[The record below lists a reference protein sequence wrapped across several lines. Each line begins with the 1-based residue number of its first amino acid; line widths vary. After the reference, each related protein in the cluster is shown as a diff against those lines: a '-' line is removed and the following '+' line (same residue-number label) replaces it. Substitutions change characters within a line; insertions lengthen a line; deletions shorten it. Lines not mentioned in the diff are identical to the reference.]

1 LSKKVLVTGAAG
13 FIGSHTVEGLL
24 ARGDEVIGLDNL
36 DPYYDVS
43 QKRANLAEI
52 QNSSEARRFSF
63 IEGDIR
69 DQELLRRIFSQEKL
83 DVVIH
88 LAAMAGVRASID
100 QPQLYVDVNVSGTI
114 NLLEVARIS
123 GLRHFVFASTSSVYG
138 NSVRLPFHEDM
149 PADRQLSPYAVTK
162 RAGELLGH
170 TYHHLYGQNF
180 TSLRLF
186 TVYGPRNR
194 PDMMAYKVLHSIF
207 TGQDLPL
214 YGGGNMYRDWTYVTD
229 TVSGILAAADRPLGY
244 ETFNLGRGE
253 SVLLLEFVRTME
265 ELVGR
270 KAKLVAAPKLD
281 SDAAA
286 TQADVGK
293 ARQLLGYAPKVPILD
308 GIVHCWSWYQRY
320 VLGLG
325 DGAMRMPLF
334 GDSGLRLSH

>member
-1 LSKKVLVTGAAG
+1 MSKVLVTGAAG
-13 FIGSHTVEGLL
+13 FIGSHTVEALL
-24 ARGDEVIGLDNL
+24 ARGDEVVGLDNI
-36 DPYYDVS
+36 DPFYDVV
-43 QKRANLAEI
+43 QKRANLAEVR
-52 QNSSEARRFSF
+52 NSHEAGRFTF

-69 DQELLRRIFSQEKL
+69 DQQLVAKIFSDRKP

-88 LAAMAGVRASID
+88 LAAMAGVRASIE
-100 QPQLYVDVNVSGTI
+100 QPQLYFDVNVNGTL
-114 NLLEVARIS
+114 NLLEAARRR
-123 GLRHFVFASTSSVYG
+123 GLHQFVFASTSSVYG

-180 TSLRLF
+180 TALRLF

-194 PDMMAYKVLHSIF
+194 HDMMAFKVLHSIF
-207 TGQDLPL
+207 SGQNLPL
-214 YGGGNMYRDWTYVTD
+214 YGGGNMYRDWTYVGD

-244 ETFNLGRGE
+244 ELFNLGRGE
-253 SVLLLEFVRTME
+253 SVLLLEFVRSIE

-270 KAKLVAAPKLD
+270 KARLISAPKLD

-293 ARQLLGYAPKVPILD
+293 ARQLLGYAPSVSILE
-308 GIVHCWSWYQRY
+308 GIGHCWEWYQRA
-320 VLGLG
+320 VLGQGESKVSLT
-325 DGAMRMPLF
+325 
-334 GDSGLRLSH
+334 H

>member
-13 FIGSHTVEGLL
+13 FIGSHTVEALL
-24 ARGDEVIGLDNL
+24 ARGDEVVGIDNL

-52 QNSSEARRFSF
+52 QCAPQARHFSF

-69 DQELLRRIFSQEKL
+69 NDELVRCAFSEHKFE
-83 DVVIH
+83 VAIH
-88 LAAMAGVRASID
+88 LAAMAGVRASIE
-100 QPQLYVDVNVSGTI
+100 QPQLYVDVNMNGTL
-114 NLLEVARIS
+114 NLLEAARVI
-123 GLRHFVFASTSSVYG
+123 GLKHFVFASTSSVYG

-162 RAGELLGH
+162 RAGELMGH

-180 TSLRLF
+180 TALRLF

-194 PDMMAYKVLHSIF
+194 PDMMAFKVLHSIF
-207 TGQDLPL
+207 SGQDLPL
-214 YGGGNMYRDWTYVTD
+214 YGGGNMYRDWTYVAD
-229 TVSGILAAADRPLGY
+229 TVAGILAAADRPLGY
-244 ETFNLGRGE
+244 EIFNLGRGE
-253 SVLLLEFVRTME
+253 SVLLLEFVRTIE

-270 KAKLVAAPKLD
+270 KAKLLAAPKLD

-293 ARQLLGYAPKVPILD
+293 ARQLLAYAPKVSILD
-308 GIVHCWSWYQRY
+308 GIVHCLSWYQRSM
-320 VLGLG
+320 LGLG
-325 DGAMRMPLF
+325 D
-334 GDSGLRLSH
+334 SSLRLPH

>member
-1 LSKKVLVTGAAG
+1 LSNKVLVTGAAG
-13 FIGSHTVEGLL
+13 FIGSHTVEALL
-24 ARGDEVIGLDNL
+24 ARGDEVVGIDNL
-36 DPYYDVS
+36 DAYYDVS

-52 QNSSEARRFSF
+52 ESASGARRFTF

-69 DQELLRRIFSQEKL
+69 DQELVRRIFSERGL

-88 LAAMAGVRASID
+88 LAAMAGVRASIE
-100 QPQLYVDVNVSGTI
+100 QPQLYFDVNMGGTL
-114 NLLEVARIS
+114 NLLEAARII

-170 TYHHLYGQNF
+170 TYHHLYAQNF
-180 TSLRLF
+180 TALRLF

-194 PDMMAYKVLHSIF
+194 PDMMAFKVLHSIF

-214 YGGGNMYRDWTYVTD
+214 YGGGNMYRDWTYVAD

-244 ETFNLGRGE
+244 ETLNLGRGE
-253 SVLLLEFVRTME
+253 SVLLLEFVRTIE
-265 ELVGR
+265 EIVGR
-270 KAKLVAAPKLD
+270 KAKLIASPKLD

-293 ARQLLGYAPKVPILD
+293 ARQLLGYAPKVSIVD
-308 GIVHCWSWYQRY
+308 GIVHCWSWYQRA

-325 DGAMRMPLF
+325 NSALRSGRPS
-334 GDSGLRLSH
+334 DSSLRLPH